1 MFART
6 CIILLEV
13 SFNPMTAVLIIPLLL
28 TLKEL
33 KTDRIK
39 EEGRLGD
46 RERERR
52 EEGSNAN
59 WSSVKVSEM
68 GTPGALHLTE
78 CIGCVGDCIKIDNNG
93 LR

>member
-39 EEGRLGD
+39 EEVRLRW
-46 RERERR
+46 RER